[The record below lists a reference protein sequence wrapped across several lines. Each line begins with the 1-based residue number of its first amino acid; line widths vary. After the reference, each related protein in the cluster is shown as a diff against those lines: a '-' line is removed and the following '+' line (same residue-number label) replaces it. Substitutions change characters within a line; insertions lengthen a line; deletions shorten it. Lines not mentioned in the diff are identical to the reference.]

1 MAESFSFDVVSD
13 FERQE
18 LVNTLDQVKREISQR
33 YDLKDT
39 DTKVDLDKEN
49 IFIITNS
56 ELTLNAVNDIIRQ
69 KAIKRNLSLKIFD
82 YGEIEMV
89 SGNRV
94 KQTILLKQGIKQEI
108 AKKISKDIRDQIKK
122 INVSING
129 ETLRVA
135 SKSKNDLQLAI
146 KLVSQLEESLNIPLF
161 VKETLDKI
169 KENNDDQDFF
179 SAIKLC
185 KKKKIGPHRSEDNRP
200 IFFNAYPAV
209 RPDTPAPITAIFLNT
224 RLP

>member
-13 FERQE
+13 FDRQE
-18 LVNTLDQVKREISQR
+18 LVNSLDQVKREISQR
-33 YDLKDT
+33 YDLKGT
-39 DTKVDLDKEN
+39 DTSVDLDKEN

-56 ELTLNAVNDIIRQ
+56 ELTLNSVNDIIRQ

-108 AKKISKDIRDQIKK
+108 AKKISKNIRDQIKK

-129 ETLRVA
+129 ETLRVT

-146 KLVSQLEESLNIPLF
+146 KLVSELEDSLNIPL
-161 VKETLDKI
+161 KA
-169 KENNDDQDFF
+169 NNF
-179 SAIKLC
+179 
-185 KKKKIGPHRSEDNRP
+185 R
-200 IFFNAYPAV
+200 
-209 RPDTPAPITAIFLNT
+209 
-224 RLP
+224 

>member
-13 FERQE
+13 FDRQE

-33 YDLKDT
+33 YDLKGT
-39 DTKVDLDKEN
+39 DTSVDLDKEN

-56 ELTLNAVNDIIRQ
+56 ELTLNSVNDIIRQ

-108 AKKISKDIRDQIKK
+108 AKKISKNIRDQIKK

-135 SKSKNDLQLAI
+135 SKSKNDLQMAI
-146 KLVSQLEESLNIPLF
+146 KLVSELEESLNIPL
-161 VKETLDKI
+161 KA
-169 KENNDDQDFF
+169 NNF
-179 SAIKLC
+179 
-185 KKKKIGPHRSEDNRP
+185 R
-200 IFFNAYPAV
+200 
-209 RPDTPAPITAIFLNT
+209 
-224 RLP
+224 

>member
-39 DTKVDLDKEN
+39 DTTVDLEKEN
-49 IFIITNS
+49 IYITTNS
-56 ELTLNAVNDIIRQ
+56 ELTLNSVNDIIRQ

-89 SGNRV
+89 SGNKVR
-94 KQTILLKQGIKQEI
+94 QIILLKQGIKQEI
-108 AKKISKDIRDQIKK
+108 AKKISKQIRDNIKK

-129 ETLRVA
+129 ETLRVS

-146 KLVSQLEESLNIPLF
+146 KLVSDLEETLNIPL
-161 VKETLDKI
+161 KA
-169 KENNDDQDFF
+169 NNF
-179 SAIKLC
+179 
-185 KKKKIGPHRSEDNRP
+185 R
-200 IFFNAYPAV
+200 
-209 RPDTPAPITAIFLNT
+209 
-224 RLP
+224 